1 MPFEAQK
8 FKFDEAQFTLFFC
21 CLCFLSC
28 PKKPLLHARSRG
40 FTTMH
45 GAVCV
50 CLFFWWLYRVAC
62 GILLLQPGIESQV
75 AGSEV
80 TKS

>member
-1 MPFEAQK
+1 MQGHEDLQ
-8 FKFDEAQFTLFFC
+8 
-21 CLCFLSC
+21 LCME
-28 PKKPLLHARSRG
+28 R
-40 FTTMH
+40 
-45 GAVCV
+45 CV